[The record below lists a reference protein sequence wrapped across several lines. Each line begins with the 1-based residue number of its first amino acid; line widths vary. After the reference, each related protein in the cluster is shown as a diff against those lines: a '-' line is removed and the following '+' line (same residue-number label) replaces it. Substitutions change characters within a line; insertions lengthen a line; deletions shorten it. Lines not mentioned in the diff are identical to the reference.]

1 MPAVGDVR
9 AFDAHAIGAN
19 NDGRTARGTVMTAQ
33 EIQPQGPD
41 PIRRPA
47 PELRAPQIVSA
58 NGTASVHL
66 TLAVCDYEHV
76 REIAQGLVRA
86 DGITLTPLIFP
97 SIEEITFRFTRSQEW
112 DVSELSFG
120 KYISLTSQGNAPM
133 VAIPVF
139 PSRVHRHSAIYVRKD
154 LGLRAPKNLEGM
166 RVGIPEWA
174 QTAGIYVRGLM
185 AEEYGV
191 DLTKIRWLQA
201 GVNEPGRAEKVE
213 LKLPAG
219 IRYEPRPDTS
229 LSAML
234 ASGKVDAVISARAP
248 DAFVPGGPVVRLIP
262 NYRDEEELF
271 FKTTGIFPIMHLMT
285 IRRTAF
291 EQHPWIAM
299 NLYKMFDEAK
309 RRCFDRLTDFT
320 CARIPLPWA
329 ASIAE
334 EIAAD
339 FGPDPYPYGIE
350 ASRPTLEAFCRYA
363 HDQGVTHRR
372 MTVDDLFPREVRGM
386 ARV

>member
-1 MPAVGDVR
+1 
-9 AFDAHAIGAN
+9 
-19 NDGRTARGTVMTAQ
+19 MTAP
-33 EIQPQGPD
+33 E
-41 PIRRPA
+41 RPA
-47 PELRAPQIVSA
+47 AAPRAQQIVTA
-58 NGTASVHL
+58 NGTASLNL

-76 REIAQGLVRA
+76 REIAQGIVRA

-97 SIEEITFRFTRSQEW
+97 SIEEITFRFTRALEW

-120 KYISLTSQGNAPM
+120 KYISLTSQGAAPM

-139 PSRVHRHSAIYVRKD
+139 PSRVHRHSAIYVRSD
-154 LGLRAPKNLEGM
+154 SGIRAPKDLEGM

-174 QTAGIYVRGLM
+174 QTAGIYVRGIL

-229 LSAML
+229 LSEML
-234 ASGKVDAVISARAP
+234 ARGKIDAVISARAP
-248 DAFVPGGPVVRLIP
+248 EAFAPGGPVVRLYP
-262 NYRDEEELF
+262 DYRAEEERF
-271 FKTTGIFPIMHLMT
+271 FKKTGIFPIMHLMT
-285 IRRTAF
+285 MRRTAF

-309 RRCFDRLTDFT
+309 RRCFNRLTDF
-320 CARIPLPWA
+320 
-329 ASIAE
+329 
-334 EIAAD
+334 
-339 FGPDPYPYGIE
+339 
-350 ASRPTLEAFCRYA
+350 
-363 HDQGVTHRR
+363 
-372 MTVDDLFPREVRGM
+372 
-386 ARV
+386 

>member
-1 MPAVGDVR
+1 
-9 AFDAHAIGAN
+9 
-19 NDGRTARGTVMTAQ
+19 MTAQ
-33 EIQPQGPD
+33 NIPAQAQD
-41 PIRRPA
+41 TTRRPA
-47 PELRAPQIVSA
+47 PELRSPQIVGSG
-58 NGTASVHL
+58 GTASLHL

-97 SIEEITFRFTRSQEW
+97 SIEEITFRFTRGLEW

-120 KYISLTSQGNAPM
+120 KYISLTSQGAAPM

-139 PSRVHRHSAIYVRKD
+139 PSRVHRHSAIYVRADRGIRRPKD
-154 LGLRAPKNLEGM
+154 LEGRA
-166 RVGIPEWA
+166 VGIPEWA
-174 QTAGIYVRGLM
+174 QTAGVYVRGFL
-185 AEEYGV
+185 AEEEGV
-191 DLTKIRWLQA
+191 DLAKIRWLQA

-219 IRYEPRPDTS
+219 IQYQARPETS

-234 ASGKVDAVISARAP
+234 ASGEVDAVISARAP
-248 DAFVPGGPVVRLIP
+248 EAFAPGGGAVVRLYP
-262 NYRDEEELF
+262 NYRAEEERF
-271 FKTTGIFPIMHLMT
+271 FKKTGIFPIMHLMT
-285 IRRTAF
+285 MRRAVF

-309 RRCFDRLTDFT
+309 RRCFERLRDFT

-329 ASIAE
+329 AAIAD
-334 EIAAD
+334 EIAANY
-339 FGPDPYPYGIE
+339 GPDPYPYGIE
-350 ASRPTLEAFCRYA
+350 ESRPTIEAFCRYA
-363 HDQGVTHRR
+363 NDQGVTHRR
-372 MTVDDLFPREVRGM
+372 MTVDDLFPREVRAM

>member
-1 MPAVGDVR
+1 
-9 AFDAHAIGAN
+9 
-19 NDGRTARGTVMTAQ
+19 MTAQ
-33 EIQPQGPD
+33 ETNQARTPD
-41 PIRRPA
+41 TIRSPA

-76 REIAQGLVRA
+76 REIAQGIVRA

-97 SIEEITFRFTRSQEW
+97 SIEEITYRFTRSLEW

-120 KYISLTSQGNAPM
+120 KYISLASQGNAPM

-139 PSRVHRHSAIYVRKD
+139 PSRVHRHSAIYVRED
-154 LGLRAPKNLEGM
+154 LGLRTPKNLEGL

-309 RRCFDRLTDFT
+309 RRCFERLTDFT

-372 MTVDDLFPREVRGM
+372 MTVDDLFPREVRGV